1 MQHYLKRILKMSY
14 TSRHLSVANPL
25 PATASAPLFDIRS
38 KRPNISLLTETA
50 VVTIIAIIAVRILGT
65 SSIIKTSWFVVAP
78 GILITAAL
86 VPTVITRRD
95 FVGIGFNKSQ
105 IRHSLSLLGWAC
117 IAAFPPMVLGL
128 WLMSYWGFEL
138 PLRAVMP
145 PAQGWFCWLFYQ
157 FMYISVAEEVFFRGY
172 IQDNILRLTGTIA
185 QERQRLLQWISIVI
199 SAGCFTAAHIMVQGK
214 IISVLIFLPG
224 LVLGWLF
231 VRTRSLLAPILFHGL
246 ANTIYLCAIGAL
258 V

>member
-1 MQHYLKRILKMSY
+1 MQYYIKRILTMSY
-14 TSRHLSVANPL
+14 ESRQLSVVKPL
-25 PATASAPLFDIRS
+25 PIPVSAPLFDIRS
-38 KRPNISLLTETA
+38 KRANISLLTETT
-50 VVTIIAIIAVRILGT
+50 VVTIIAIMAVRISGI
-65 SSIIKTSWFVVAP
+65 SSIIKANWFVVP
-78 GILITAAL
+78 GTLIAAAL
-86 VPTVITRRD
+86 VPTMITRRD

-105 IRHSLSLLGWAC
+105 IRHSLLLLGWAC
-117 IAAFPPMVLGL
+117 LATFPPMALGL
-128 WLMSYWGFEL
+128 WLMRCWGFEL
-138 PLRAVMP
+138 PLRTFMP

-172 IQDNILRLTGTIA
+172 IQDNILRFTGAKT

-199 SAGCFTAAHIMVQGK
+199 SAGCFTAAHIIVQGK
-214 IISVLIFLPG
+214 IISILIFLPG